1 MKKKSKKADYS
12 KYENVPSDK
21 LERLVYVKNLLSISK
36 KDEMLVEEIKEQIKN
51 IKKRTKKT
59 CRLTFYIVPEGI
71 SRPRSG
77 KYGFYVPN
85 IKKFYDCMNEYLK
98 SHSELN
104 NLNIISECK
113 MDLKYYLPIPSDMRK
128 IEKYLAELKII
139 KSIKKPDWDNLGKST
154 DMLSKLWI
162 DDSIAND
169 VRVRKFYSFKP
180 RIEVRILYYTTNTNS
195 YHELCIKKMKKHL
208 EKINK

>member
-1 MKKKSKKADYS
+1 MKRKSKKADYS

-180 RIEVRILYYTTNTNS
+180 RIEVRILYYTVNTNS

>member
-1 MKKKSKKADYS
+1 MKRKSKKADYS

-139 KSIKKPDWDNLGKST
+139 KPIKKPDWDNLGKST